1 MKLQKVFVWANI
13 VLGTILALTPFVLF
27 PVCQSSKIDGSNMN
41 CFYSGIFVTVLGVSI
56 AAFSFVK
63 YRVISAV
70 LSSCA
75 GVACWL
81 VPNGVIRIAGENWA
95 CGLCADPTHAC
106 RAVTMPAVGVLV
118 ALIVAVNVISLIV
131 NFVRGGK

>member
-13 VLGTILALTPFVLF
+13 VLGIILALTLFVLF
-27 PVCQSSKIDGSNMN
+27 PVCQSLKIDGSNMN

-63 YRVISAV
+63 CRVISAM

-75 GVACWL
+75 GIACWF
-81 VPNGVIRIAGENWA
+81 VPNGVFTLLGKTGRVVCVLILLMLAG
-95 CGLCADPTHAC
+95 L
-106 RAVTMPAVGVLV
+106 
-118 ALIVAVNVISLIV
+118 
-131 NFVRGGK
+131 